1 MSHQRTSASFHQ
13 DREDAVR
20 EIVGS
25 LVQDDEFMLL
35 FRAAIRVEPANM
47 AQLTERA
54 EAFPIE
60 DVGVAQGNSL
70 SPLLGDVP
78 A

>member
-1 MSHQRTSASFHQ
+1 M
-13 DREDAVR
+13 

-25 LVQDDEFMLL
+25 LVQDEEFMPL
-35 FRAAIRVEPANM
+35 FRAAIRAELANM

-54 EAFPIE
+54 EALTFE

-70 SPLLGDVP
+70 SSLLRNIP